1 MVKATQISLVA
12 LRIFSF
18 AVGSFAVGSTVHAQ
32 QDAKQIV
39 RLAANA
45 ELAANRDDNSH
56 WRYVDRHKE
65 DEGATNVF
73 VVVETEHG
81 AIKRHVEEDGKP
93 ASPATIQADND
104 RIQKFIHDPSLQ
116 LKQKRDGMH
125 DEKSAEELTTMM
137 PTAFLWTIV
146 SETPETITLSFKPN
160 PDFHPPNIEAHVM
173 GTMAGTLV
181 VEKTGY
187 RIRTFKGSL
196 SDDVYIGYGFL
207 GKLRKGGTFDI
218 ERSQIA
224 PGLWQIT
231 ETHVHISGRALF
243 FKSIGQQDDETKSH
257 FTLVPNST
265 TLEQAVPLLDE
276 HQP

>member
-1 MVKATQISLVA
+1 MVKGTHVSFMA
-12 LRIFSF
+12 LAILSF
-18 AVGSFAVGSTVHAQ
+18 AIGPSLHAQ
-32 QDAKQIV
+32 QDAKHIV
-39 RLAANA
+39 ELAAKA
-45 ELAANRDDNSH
+45 ELAANREDNSH
-56 WRYVDRHKE
+56 WRYIDRHTE
-65 DEGATNVF
+65 ETGATNVF
-73 VVVETEHG
+73 AVVETEHG
-81 AIKRHVEEDGKP
+81 AIKRHLEERGKP

-104 RIQKFIHDPSLQ
+104 YIQKFIHDPSMQ
-116 LKQKRDGMH
+116 AKQKRDGMH

-146 SETPETITLSFKPN
+146 SETPEIVTLSYKPN

-181 VEKTGY
+181 VNKAGY

-196 SDDVYIGYGFL
+196 SDDVYIGYGIL

-243 FKSIGQQDDETKSH
+243 FKSIGQQDDEVKSR
-257 FTLVPNST
+257 FTLVPLPT
-265 TLEQAVPLLDE
+265 TLEQAVTLLDE
-276 HQP
+276 VHQP

>member
-1 MVKATQISLVA
+1 MAKARQVSLVA
-12 LRIFSF
+12 LGIVSF
-18 AVGSFAVGSTVHAQ
+18 AVGSFAVGPVHAQ

-39 RLAANA
+39 QLAANA
-45 ELAANRDDNSH
+45 ELAANREDNSH
-56 WRYVDRHKE
+56 WRYIDRHKE
-65 DEGATNVF
+65 DDGATNVF

-81 AIKRHVEEDGKP
+81 AIKRHLEENGKP
-93 ASPATIQADND
+93 ASAATIQADYDYNQ
-104 RIQKFIHDPSLQ
+104 RFIHDPSLQ
-116 LKQKRDGMH
+116 AKQKRDGMH
-125 DEKSAEELTTMM
+125 DEKSAEQLTAMM

-146 SETPETITLSFKPN
+146 SETPETYTLSYKPN
-160 PDFHPPNIEAHVM
+160 PDFRPPNIEAHVM
-173 GTMAGTLV
+173 GTMAGTLIV
-181 VEKTGY
+181 NKAGY

-243 FKSIGQQDDETKSH
+243 FKSIGQQDDEMKSH
-257 FTLVPNST
+257 FTPVPPST
-265 TLEQAVPLLDE
+265 TLEQAVALLDE
-276 HQP
+276 PRQP